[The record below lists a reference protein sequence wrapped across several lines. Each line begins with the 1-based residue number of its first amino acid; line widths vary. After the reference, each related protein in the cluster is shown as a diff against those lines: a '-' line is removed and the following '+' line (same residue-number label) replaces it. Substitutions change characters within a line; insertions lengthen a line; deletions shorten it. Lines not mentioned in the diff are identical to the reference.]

1 MTKLD
6 ELIQEYCPDGVEYKR
21 LGDIATIS
29 RGGSFQK
36 KDYTE
41 NGIPCIHYG
50 QIYMNYGLFAE
61 KTLSYISEKTAQK
74 QRFAESGDII
84 MAVTSENIDDVCK
97 CMAWL
102 GKEKVAVSGHTAIIR
117 HSINPKYLVY
127 WLHSSAFYQQKAKIA
142 HGTKVIEVA
151 PVKLADVIL
160 PVPPLP
166 VQREIVRILDNF
178 TELTEGLNRELAAEL
193 TARKKQYAYYRD
205 KLLTFGDV
213 RVGVTSDVIR
223 RTLGEVCKISA
234 GGDAPKDSMSKQKT
248 EKYSVPI
255 ISNGIGEN
263 ALYGYTDA
271 PKVEEPAV
279 TVAARGTIGYAEYRD
294 YPFYPIIRLLT
305 AIPKDSTVV
314 NTKYLYY
321 CLQGKQYSVPI
332 GGIPQLTAPELKKV
346 EIPIP
351 SLDVQNRIVQVL
363 DNFDTVCTDLSSGLP
378 AEIEARQKQYE
389 YYRDKLLTFKTMSNQ
404 Q

>member
-1 MTKLD
+1 MTKLEQLIE
-6 ELIQEYCPDGVEYKR
+6 ELCPNGVEYRTLNTICNVYDGTHQTPQYTDSGIKFASVENIADPYATEKYISVSDYEKYKIKPQRNDLLMTRIGSIGVCTVIESDEPLAYYVSLALLRPDNSILNSRYLKYAIESLHCRKELRKR
-21 LGDIATIS
+21 TLVNAVPIKINMGDI
-29 RGGSFQK
+29 
-36 KDYTE
+36 
-41 NGIPCIHYG
+41 
-50 QIYMNYGLFAE
+50 
-61 KTLSYISEKTAQK
+61 
-74 QRFAESGDII
+74 
-84 MAVTSENIDDVCK
+84 
-97 CMAWL
+97 
-102 GKEKVAVSGHTAIIR
+102 GKIT
-117 HSINPKYLVY
+117 
-127 WLHSSAFYQQKAKIA
+127 
-142 HGTKVIEVA
+142 
-151 PVKLADVIL
+151 L

-166 VQREIVRILDNF
+166 VQCEIVRILDNF
-178 TELTEGLNRELAAEL
+178 AELTEGLNRELAAEL

-321 CLQGKQYSVPI
+321 CLQGKQYSVPM

-363 DNFDTVCTDLSSGLP
+363 DNFDAICTDLSSGLP

-389 YYRDKLLTFKTMSNQ
+389 YYRDKLLTFTPAD
-404 Q
+404 

>member
-1 MTKLD
+1 MS
-6 ELIQEYCPDGVEYKR
+6 E
-21 LGDIATIS
+21 
-29 RGGSFQK
+29 RG
-36 KDYTE
+36 
-41 NGIPCIHYG
+41 
-50 QIYMNYGLFAE
+50 A
-61 KTLSYISEKTAQK
+61 
-74 QRFAESGDII
+74 
-84 MAVTSENIDDVCK
+84 
-97 CMAWL
+97 
-102 GKEKVAVSGHTAIIR
+102 
-117 HSINPKYLVY
+117 
-127 WLHSSAFYQQKAKIA
+127 
-142 HGTKVIEVA
+142 
-151 PVKLADVIL
+151 
-160 PVPPLP
+160 
-166 VQREIVRILDNF
+166 
-178 TELTEGLNRELAAEL
+178 
-193 TARKKQYAYYRD
+193 
-205 KLLTFGDV
+205 
-213 RVGVTSDVIR
+213 TSDVIR

-314 NTKYLYY
+314 STKYLYY
-321 CLQGKQYSVPI
+321 CLQGKQYSVPM

-363 DNFDTVCTDLSSGLP
+363 DNFDAICTDLSSGLP

-389 YYRDKLLTFKTMSNQ
+389 YYRDKLLSFEEKT
-404 Q
+404 

>member
-50 QIYMNYGLFAE
+50 QIYMHYGLFAE
-61 KTLSYISEKTAQK
+61 KTLSYISDEVAQK
-74 QRFAESGDII
+74 QKFAEPGDII

-363 DNFDTVCTDLSSGLP
+363 DNFDAVCTDLSSGLP

>member
-1 MTKLD
+1 MRKLILNK
-6 ELIQEYCPDGVEYKR
+6 LIQELCPDGVEFRKVKEVYQRIKGTPITAGKMKEIENPQGEIKIFAGGR
-21 LGDIATIS
+21 TVINAKEEDIPNANITRVPAVLVQS
-29 RGGSFQK
+29 RGVIDAIYYDKPFTFKNEMWAYTDDEPVSVKFLYYVLKNNMDYFRSAAAGMGSLPQISLPA
-36 KDYTE
+36 TE
-41 NGIPCIHYG
+41 D
-50 QIYMNYGLFAE
+50 F
-61 KTLSYISEKTAQK
+61 
-74 QRFAESGDII
+74 
-84 MAVTSENIDDVCK
+84 
-97 CMAWL
+97 
-102 GKEKVAVSGHTAIIR
+102 
-117 HSINPKYLVY
+117 
-127 WLHSSAFYQQKAKIA
+127 
-142 HGTKVIEVA
+142 VI
-151 PVKLADVIL
+151 

-178 TELTEGLNRELAAEL
+178 AELTAEL
-193 TARKKQYAYYRD
+193 TARKKQYEFYRD

-213 RVGVTSDVIR
+213 QVGVTSDVIWR
-223 RTLGEVCKISA
+223 ALGEVCKISA

-305 AIPKDSTVV
+305 AIPKDSTIV

-321 CLQGKQYSVPI
+321 CLQGKQYSVPM

-363 DNFDTVCTDLSSGLP
+363 DNFDAICTDLSSGLP

-389 YYRDKLLTFKTMSNQ
+389 YYRDKLLTFREISN
-404 Q
+404 

>member
-6 ELIQEYCPDGVEYKR
+6 ELIQQLCPDGVKYYTLNTVCNVYDGTHKTPKYTDSGIKFASVENIADPYATEKYISISDYEKYKIKPQR
-21 LGDIATIS
+21 NDLLMTRIGSIGVCTVLESDEPLAYYVSLALLRPNNNELNSRYLKYAIESLHCRKELRKRTLVNAVPIKINMGDI
-29 RGGSFQK
+29 
-36 KDYTE
+36 
-41 NGIPCIHYG
+41 
-50 QIYMNYGLFAE
+50 
-61 KTLSYISEKTAQK
+61 
-74 QRFAESGDII
+74 
-84 MAVTSENIDDVCK
+84 
-97 CMAWL
+97 
-102 GKEKVAVSGHTAIIR
+102 GKIT
-117 HSINPKYLVY
+117 
-127 WLHSSAFYQQKAKIA
+127 
-142 HGTKVIEVA
+142 
-151 PVKLADVIL
+151 L

-213 RVGVTSDVIR
+213 RVEVTSDVIL

-321 CLQGKQYSVPI
+321 CLQGKQYSVPM

-363 DNFDTVCTDLSSGLP
+363 DNFDAICTDLSSGLP

-389 YYRDKLLTFKTMSNQ
+389 YYRDKLLTFTPADCPGRR
-404 Q
+404 

>member
-6 ELIQEYCPDGVEYKR
+6 ELIQEYCPDGVEFRK
-21 LGDIATIS
+21 LGEIS
-29 RGGSFQK
+29 QYCKERIDASTVDKTCYVGV
-36 KDYTE
+36 E
-41 NGIPCIHYG
+41 NLLQNKQG
-50 QIYMNYGLFAE
+50 
-61 KTLSYISEKTAQK
+61 KTLSSAVPTTGQVIAFS
-74 QRFAESGDII
+74 FGDILI
-84 MAVTSENIDDVCK
+84 GNI
-97 CMAWL
+97 
-102 GKEKVAVSGHTAIIR
+102 R
-117 HSINPKYLVY
+117 PYL
-127 WLHSSAFYQQKAKIA
+127 KKIW
-142 HGTKVIEVA
+142 
-151 PVKLADVIL
+151 LADCNGGTNGDVLAIHITDSGML
-160 PVPPLP
+160 PEFLYYVLSSDFFFHYDMQYAKGSKMPRGSKEAVLQYITPVPPLP

-213 RVGVTSDVIR
+213 RVEVTSDVIR

-234 GGDAPKDSMSKQKT
+234 GGDAPKDSISKQKT

-321 CLQGKQYSVPI
+321 CLQGKQYSVPM

-363 DNFDTVCTDLSSGLP
+363 DNFDALCTDLSSGLP

-389 YYRDKLLTFKTMSNQ
+389 YYRDKLLTFTPAD
-404 Q
+404 

>member
-1 MTKLD
+1 MSK
-6 ELIQEYCPDGVEYKR
+6 
-21 LGDIATIS
+21 
-29 RGGSFQK
+29 GG
-36 KDYTE
+36 
-41 NGIPCIHYG
+41 
-50 QIYMNYGLFAE
+50 A
-61 KTLSYISEKTAQK
+61 
-74 QRFAESGDII
+74 
-84 MAVTSENIDDVCK
+84 
-97 CMAWL
+97 
-102 GKEKVAVSGHTAIIR
+102 
-117 HSINPKYLVY
+117 
-127 WLHSSAFYQQKAKIA
+127 
-142 HGTKVIEVA
+142 
-151 PVKLADVIL
+151 
-160 PVPPLP
+160 
-166 VQREIVRILDNF
+166 
-178 TELTEGLNRELAAEL
+178 
-193 TARKKQYAYYRD
+193 
-205 KLLTFGDV
+205 
-213 RVGVTSDVIR
+213 TSDVVWK
-223 RTLGEVCKISA
+223 TLGEVCKISA

-305 AIPKDSTVV
+305 AIPKDSTIV

-321 CLQGKQYSVPI
+321 CLQGKQYSVPM

-363 DNFDTVCTDLSSGLP
+363 DNFDAICTDLSSGLP

-389 YYRDKLLTFKTMSNQ
+389 YYRDKLLEFEK
-404 Q
+404 

>member
-1 MTKLD
+1 MSKLEKMIA
-6 ELIQEYCPDGVEYKR
+6 ELCPDGVEYKSIR
-21 LGDIATIS
+21 EIAEVGTGNS
-29 RGGSFQK
+29 
-36 KDYTE
+36 
-41 NGIPCIHYG
+41 NG
-50 QIYMNYGLFAE
+50 NESVDNGLFPFFVRSQTIKFKDDYEYDEEAIIIPGE
-61 KTLSYISEKTAQK
+61 GGIGEIFHYINGKYALH
-74 QRFAESGDII
+74 QRVYRIHFIVEDVNTKFAYYYMQAYFKPFILKKAVS
-84 MAVTSENIDDVCK
+84 ATVTS
-97 CMAWL
+97 
-102 GKEKVAVSGHTAIIR
+102 IR
-117 HSINPKYLVY
+117 KPM
-127 WLHSSAFYQQKAKIA
+127 
-142 HGTKVIEVA
+142 IEDF
-151 PVKLADVIL
+151 PL

-178 TELTEGLNRELAAEL
+178 TELSAELTTEL
-193 TARKKQYAYYRD
+193 TARKKQYEFYRD

-213 RVGVTSDVIR
+213 RGGATSDVIR

-305 AIPKDSTVV
+305 AIPKDSTIV

-321 CLQGKQYSVPI
+321 CLQGKQYSVPM

-351 SLDVQNRIVQVL
+351 SLDVQNHIVQVL
-363 DNFDTVCTDLSSGLP
+363 DNFDAICTDLSSGLP

-389 YYRDKLLTFKTMSNQ
+389 YYRDKLLSFEEKI
-404 Q
+404 

>member
-6 ELIQEYCPDGVEYKR
+6 ELIQELCPDGVEYKE
-21 LGDIATIS
+21 LQEILTIKNGSDYKHLSKGDIPVYGSGGIMTYVETFSYDKPSVLIPRKGSIDKLYYVETPFWNVDTI
-29 RGGSFQK
+29 F
-36 KDYTE
+36 YTD
-41 NGIPCIHYG
+41 IDST
-50 QIYMNYGLFAE
+50 QI
-61 KTLSYISEKTAQK
+61 K
-74 QRFAESGDII
+74 
-84 MAVTSENIDDVCK
+84 
-97 CMAWL
+97 
-102 GKEKVAVSGHTAIIR
+102 
-117 HSINPKYLVY
+117 PKYL
-127 WLHSSAFYQQKAKIA
+127 FYCLQREHLEQYNTAGGVPSLTQA
-142 HGTKVIEVA
+142 VLNKVQI
-151 PVKLADVIL
+151 

-178 TELTEGLNRELAAEL
+178 AELTAEL
-193 TARKKQYAYYRD
+193 TARKKQYEFYRD

-213 RVGVTSDVIR
+213 QVGVTSDVIWR
-223 RTLGEVCKISA
+223 ALGEVCKISA

-305 AIPKDSTVV
+305 AIPKDSTIV

-321 CLQGKQYSVPI
+321 CLQGKQYSVPM

-363 DNFDTVCTDLSSGLP
+363 DNFDAICTDLSSGLP

-389 YYRDKLLTFKTMSNQ
+389 YCRDKLLTFREISN
-404 Q
+404 